1 MGWGIR
7 EGPNEPIT
15 RCRPSTVIAFK
26 LRGRLRVIVAM
37 PSEMSTV
44 TVVVIVVGR
53 VRWRHNESEEG
64 VETRKHILA
73 GQPLRTGR
81 IRHLSAPGIEIP
93 KSGTVGLF
101 LDQRRAE
108 TTRHL
113 NTPPCRSFMKLCLQV
128 QLTFTVDFSWI
139 SQKFHSTTAAS
150 IGRSKTPFS
159 GKYFFRE
166 GNGEYS
172 IYQMLLLIF
181 VRIEWKV
188 DVDLTSPVGNSHNLK
203 MPISQ
208 LSNSRWIQSKWMDRD
223 LPIIHNLK
231 NPFRVE
237 FGG

>member
-139 SQKFHSTTAAS
+139 SQKFHSTTAAGS
-150 IGRSKTPFS
+150 TRALKDTVFRKVLLSRREWRVFNLSNASAHFRQDWMEGRC
-159 GKYFFRE
+159 G
-166 GNGEYS
+166 
-172 IYQMLLLIF
+172 L
-181 VRIEWKV
+181 
-188 DVDLTSPVGNSHNLK
+188 DLTS
-203 MPISQ
+203 
-208 LSNSRWIQSKWMDRD
+208 R
-223 LPIIHNLK
+223 
-231 NPFRVE
+231 E
-237 FGG
+237 FT